1 MLPQC
6 LLSDVEGSHIRFDP
20 NVGLAILSSSVKLG
34 TKRYVACY
42 DVSFVPLCVIIIIV
56 VVVVVMIVVV
66 WFIVKQKNTYTYTD
80 NIRDFSRT
88 RPHSVDSV
96 MMPRNTPRTAKS
108 RVWDGYE
115 GRSK

>member
-56 VVVVVMIVVV
+56 VVVVVMISSV
-66 WFIVKQKNTYTYTD
+66 FIHKSVQKTELVT
-80 NIRDFSRT
+80 IFFSKY
-88 RPHSVDSV
+88 
-96 MMPRNTPRTAKS
+96 N
-108 RVWDGYE
+108 
-115 GRSK
+115 